1 MGGERNGTY
10 TEANSL
16 EVTQCIEF
24 TIFTGRVSTSKQ
36 NSNNCKSCR
45 DKRRTNTER
54 FINIHVRESQQAYV
68 NI

>member
-1 MGGERNGTY
+1 MKNIIDGENGGGERNGTY

-36 NSNNCKSCR
+36 NS
-45 DKRRTNTER
+45 
-54 FINIHVRESQQAYV
+54 
-68 NI
+68 